1 MASSVNVRLLRWVL
15 LVVLLSIS
23 QPALGQNPGNI
34 LDFTPSQ
41 PCSSQNPQCT
51 NKLDLTADDEA
62 ELTIE
67 DEQTIN
73 NQQQQQQ
80 QQKEEYEGVDPYDAE
95 NIRQVLSCVFNSV
108 PIIGGDWLGVVA
120 RLVFSDAELLEGAHS
135 FVAGGRLLAR
145 IVDVR
150 GSYQATRHI
159 RFLESCL
166 ELEEYPDDT
175 QQHSE
180 GYDNNNVIDK
190 ENNISQ
196 SRGSKVQK
204 LSSTISHRR
213 KKRTLQV
220 NSSGHGTDSLVGFN
234 LLGLLVVGA
243 LITYLVYLL
252 TM

>member
-1 MASSVNVRLLRWVL
+1 MLLRWVL
-15 LVVLLSIS
+15 LVVLLSIC
-23 QPALGQNPGNI
+23 QPALGQSPDQATGNI
-34 LDFTPSQ
+34 VDLTPQ
-41 PCSSQNPQCT
+41 PPPPCSSQNSQCT
-51 NKLDLTADDEA
+51 NKLYLTTDNEA

-73 NQQQQQQ
+73 NQQQQ
-80 QQKEEYEGVDPYDAE
+80 EEEEEGVDPYEAE

-150 GSYQATRHI
+150 GSYQATKLI
-159 RFLESCL
+159 TFLESCL
-166 ELEEYPDDT
+166 EIEEHPDDI
-175 QQHSE
+175 QHSE
-180 GYDNNNVIDK
+180 GYDNNVIDK
-190 ENNISQ
+190 ENNILQ
-196 SRGSKVQK
+196 SRGSTVQK

-220 NSSGHGTDSLVGFN
+220 NSGGHGTDSLVGFN